1 MEYCGEVCTP
11 AEFEERKKDYVV
23 EKRRHYYFMSL
34 KTDEV
39 CLFGLMM
46 VFCVT
51 DGVCANVKGIL
62 CFLLS
67 HLRSWMPPGKGI
79 SRGTSITAATP
90 TVRLKR

>member
-51 DGVCANVKGIL
+51 DGVCANVKGI
-62 CFLLS
+62 CAFSS
-67 HLRSWMPPGKGI
+67 HISDPGCHQERESLEVHQSQLRPQ
-79 SRGTSITAATP
+79 
-90 TVRLKR
+90 L